1 MVTSENAQG
10 TPETDSQIQVVSFEL
25 DGEVFAV
32 DILEVQEITRVREV
46 RPIPEA
52 PIFLEGVINLRGKV
66 IPVMDLR
73 KRLHLPV
80 GETNAETRMIVVKNE
95 GRPVALLV
103 DSVSEVLR
111 LPIETLEAAPAMVCP
126 IDARYIRRV
135 AKQKDRILILL
146 DVAQLMAPPAR
157 QPH

>member
-1 MVTSENAQG
+1 MVASENAHG
-10 TPETDSQIQVVSFEL
+10 IPETDSQIQVVSFEL

-32 DILEVQEITRVREV
+32 DILEVQEITRVLEV

-52 PIFLEGVINLRGKV
+52 PMFLEGVINLRGKV

-73 KRLHLPV
+73 KRLHLAA

-111 LPIETLEAAPAMVCP
+111 LPIETLEEAPDMVSP

-135 AKQKDRILILL
+135 AKQNDRILILL